1 MILDSTMKQYFY
13 HSLFY
18 LSKISMEGYE
28 VKKNF
33 FTDFNIKL
41 ERVKI
46 KQSYFHL
53 RYEIDILKLFLY

>member
-18 LSKISMEGYE
+18 LSKISMEEYE

-41 ERVKI
+41 ESVKI

-53 RYEIDILKLFLY
+53 RYEIHILKLFLY

>member
-1 MILDSTMKQYFY
+1 
-13 HSLFY
+13 
-18 LSKISMEGYE
+18 MEGYE

-41 ERVKI
+41 ESVKI

-53 RYEIDILKLFLY
+53 GYGIHILKLFLY